1 MRVID
6 GFTFNDELDI
16 LELRLNE
23 LYEHIDRFILVE
35 STTTFTGNKKPLH
48 FAENKERFREFSDKI
63 IHIIVDDTP
72 DTSNPWEREYYQR
85 NAIARG
91 MTNFDVND
99 IIFISDVDEIIRGDS
114 ITRARNTS
122 SLYHA
127 LRMPLFYFKFNYLN
141 TAGEAMAVW
150 SIGVH
155 GTVFTTP
162 QGIRNLRLRLS
173 GLQSATPVPGLMIH
187 DHAGWH
193 FSYLGDKSRI
203 IRKIE
208 SFSHQE
214 FNTDK
219 FKSELDIDDI
229 LRQGKDLFNRPGY
242 HWSPILVDEYF
253 PSYLTSQK
261 ERFSSNI
268 ITQVQHRLTR

>member
-6 GFTFNDELDI
+6 GFTFNDELDM

-35 STTTFTGNKKPLH
+35 STTTFTGKQKPLY
-48 FAENKERFREFSDKI
+48 FAESKNRFQSFLDKI
-63 IHIIVDDTP
+63 THVIVNDTP
-72 DTSNPWEREYYQR
+72 EASNPWEREYHQR
-85 NAIARG
+85 NAIVRG
-91 MTNFDVND
+91 LADFDVSD
-99 IIFISDVDEIIRGDS
+99 MIFISDVDEIIRGDA
-114 ITRARNTS
+114 ITRVRRTP

-162 QGIRNLRLRLS
+162 QSIRNLRLRLS
-173 GLQSATPVPGLMIH
+173 GVQSTTPVPGLMVH

-214 FNTDK
+214 FNTEK
-219 FKSELDIDDI
+219 FKSELDIDEI
-229 LRQGKDLFNRPGY
+229 LRQGKDLFDRPGY
-242 HWSPILVDEYF
+242 HWSPVLVDNYF

-261 ERFSSNI
+261 ERFSSHI
-268 ITQVQHRLTR
+268 IMQVQHRLTR